1 MMVETRVHYCQVFAK
16 ATWSTG
22 SVASREMLNNQRIG
36 TRVAFRR
43 NVDQVPAGLGRLA
56 AAEADRQCREED
68 QFLEER
74 VWFDLKSVSW

>member
-1 MMVETRVHYCQVFAK
+1 MMVETRVHNCQVFAK
-16 ATWSTG
+16 ATWSTI

-68 QFLEER
+68 QFLEEG